1 MNLVKF
7 NMLKEQITNS
17 IVPLLDE
24 LRNEKT
30 KSIQHICE
38 SFVVT
43 TNDGIECVKS
53 AFNEIC
59 SSNPDIRGRIDVFDK
74 LEFNIVNDL
83 SVKGVTLLLFLEKD
97 KYRFDHPDIN
107 RFYQDYPEFF
117 TGIFEERD
125 DDESNKFIG
134 RLFGVITLIKEKIA
148 HFGTI
153 KTKSIDGICIDFIPD
168 VIGKVN
174 REGLKCK
181 AIEQKISDD
190 TENVY
195 FFIYEIECEAMNKQ
209 IETLER
215 RSSIRLVK

>member
-1 MNLVKF
+1 MDEFAEINEFK
-7 NMLKEQITNS
+7 KEIADSIT
-17 IVPLLDE
+17 PLLDD
-24 LRNEKT
+24 LRNEKIHSIRSSFT
-30 KSIQHICE
+30 IATNREIEAIKSVLKEISDSNTDIC
-38 SFVVT
+38 
-43 TNDGIECVKS
+43 
-53 AFNEIC
+53 
-59 SSNPDIRGRIDVFDK
+59 GRIDVFDK

-107 RFYQDYPEFF
+107 RFYSDYPEFF

-168 VIGKVN
+168 VIDKVN

-195 FFIYEIECEAMNKQ
+195 FFIYEIVCEAMNKQ